1 MFSPGQLNRS
11 DMKLRG
17 EIKGQTIVFDELVD
31 LPDGLR
37 VEVDIQPVDDVIER
51 AKEIRNK
58 LEEQWGGKLNRSLEY
73 IREDRDFM

>member
-1 MFSPGQLNRS
+1 
-11 DMKLRG
+11 MKLRG
-17 EIKGQTIVFDELVD
+17 EIKEQTIALDEPVD

-37 VEVDIQPVDDVIER
+37 VEIDIRPVDDVIER

-73 IREDRDFM
+73 LREGRAFV

>member
-1 MFSPGQLNRS
+1 
-11 DMKLRG
+11 MKLRG
-17 EIKGQTIVFDELVD
+17 EITEQTIALDEPVD

-37 VEVDIQPVDDVIER
+37 VEIDIRPVDDVIER

-73 IREDRDFM
+73 LREDRDG